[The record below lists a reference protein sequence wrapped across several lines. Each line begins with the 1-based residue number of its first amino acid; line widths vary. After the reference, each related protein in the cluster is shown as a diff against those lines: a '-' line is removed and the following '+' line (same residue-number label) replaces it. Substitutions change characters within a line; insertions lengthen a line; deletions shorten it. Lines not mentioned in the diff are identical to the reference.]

1 MNNRLSK
8 RDIVFMSFMLF
19 SMLFGAGN
27 LIFPAYL
34 GQAAGENV
42 WQAVTGFIISDAG
55 LSVLAFIAI
64 AKSGTFDNLINRVH
78 PIFALL
84 FPMSIYLSIGPGL
97 AIPRAGSLAYEMG
110 VKPFLPNAI
119 VSSPIGLLVYTVV
132 FFSIVFWFAKSP
144 NKLVERFGKILTPA
158 LLVLIIIVFTK
169 ALFTDLPSFKEATLS
184 YKVNPISQGFLDG
197 YQTMDAICALIY
209 GIVFTNIFKSKKI
222 TNQSLQVKYLAIF
235 GIICG
240 LILTA
245 SYLIIAYLGASATI
259 TGEVENGAIVLS
271 TVLHQL
277 FGQSGT
283 IVLGLIFTL
292 ACLSVCIGLITSCA
306 EYFSTVFPKLSYIKW
321 AILLCLISGFV
332 ANLGLSQIL
341 KVSVPVLSLVYPMA
355 ITLIIFGLLHDRLP
369 FNQRP
374 VYVMTIG
381 LVGLFSLMEII
392 NTTFL
397 NGTFSELLSSVPLQK
412 MGFGW
417 VIPGLIGFI
426 IGSIY
431 ERSTFAKDITAK
443 KAA

>member
-1 MNNRLSK
+1 MNNKLTN
-8 RDIVFMSFMLF
+8 RDIIFMSFMLF

-42 WQAVTGFIISDAG
+42 WQAVSGFIISDAG

-78 PIFALL
+78 PTFALL

-110 VKPFLPNAI
+110 VKPFLPSTI
-119 VSSPIGLLVYTVV
+119 ESSPIGLLVYTVV

-144 NKLVERFGKILTPA
+144 NKLVERFGKILTPS
-158 LLVLIIIVFTK
+158 LLILIFIVFIK
-169 ALFTDLPSFKEATLS
+169 ALFTDLPSFKEASLA
-184 YKVNPISQGFLDG
+184 YKDNPISQGFLDG

-209 GIVFTNIFKSKKI
+209 GIVFTNIFRSKKI
-222 TNQSLQVKYLAIF
+222 TDQALQVKYLAIF
-235 GIICG
+235 GVICG

-245 SYLIIAYLGASATI
+245 CYLIIAYLGASAAI
-259 TGEVENGAIVLS
+259 PGKVEHGAIVLS

-277 FGQSGT
+277 FGTSGT

-306 EYFSTVFPKLSYIKW
+306 QYFATVFPKFSYIKW
-321 AILLCLISGFV
+321 AILLCSVSGFV

-341 KVSVPVLSLVYPMA
+341 KVSVPILGLVYPMA
-355 ITLIIFGLLHDRLP
+355 ITLIILGLVHDRLP

-381 LVGLFSLMEII
+381 LVGLFSLLEII

-397 NGTFSELLSSVPLQK
+397 SGSFSELLSIVPLQK

-417 VIPGLIGFI
+417 VLPGLLGFA
-426 IGSIY
+426 IGSII
-431 ERSTFAKDITAK
+431 EKLTFKKDNTVK